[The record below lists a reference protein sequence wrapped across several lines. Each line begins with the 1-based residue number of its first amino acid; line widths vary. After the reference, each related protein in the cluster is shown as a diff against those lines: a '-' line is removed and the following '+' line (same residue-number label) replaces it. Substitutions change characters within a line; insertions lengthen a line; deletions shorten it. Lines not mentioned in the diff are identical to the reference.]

1 MKRLVMAVMLCAFAL
16 GGKAQTAVTINP
28 SNRLQTVEGW
38 GVSLCWWAAQ
48 AGQWDD
54 AKINEIA
61 DWLVSPD
68 GLNYNVFRYNIPGG
82 DDPSNAH
89 CDKHHMQNGKGLR
102 AEMKGF
108 LPIKDDWNYDWDADI
123 AQIKMLRAIVAKAK
137 VYGKEDILKIEAFS
151 NSCPWWMTV
160 SGCVSG
166 SEATK
171 KPFIGSAPEQETNLK
186 SGYYDDFA
194 RYLVD
199 VCKHFKEVEGI
210 EFYTLEPFNEP
221 YANNY
226 WKRSGEQE
234 GCFVKPVDQ
243 INFIKNYLAPELAQ
257 TTLKTVIS
265 VSDETN
271 LEISGKVWDAYK
283 NDGTVLNS
291 VVQWNTHTYDG
302 SDSQRTSLRDKVKN
316 GGKRLWMSETG
327 DMSSGASE
335 WTLCKK
341 LFDDMRNLQPVVW
354 CDWQVMEPHPL
365 WSTIQCGGSNN
376 EFDSNNYWRNL
387 NYYVRKQVTSN
398 IKVGYTILSTS
409 NANVLAAVSPNAN
422 EVVVCFLNNGSS
434 NATYNLNVPSKSGVV
449 VKKATITTA
458 TRSCEGYSISSLSN
472 VSVPKQSVV
481 TVVIDGDFSLKMTDS
496 DGRDLVFGGKYMMS
510 ATKKEGTKYP
520 DFYFYA
526 SDDNSAVSSKK
537 DFPSVE
543 STGFYAPQ
551 YIWEPALVGKD
562 KITLQNMKHGKYLA
576 GNTPD
581 LSATDAED
589 AMTFLPSGPFTKHNN
604 TPNFWVLE
612 GETGSEYKYLNWSGA
627 TEGNGFCYWT
637 AGESDNGSNFRFH
650 KIEYVH
656 INAYVEKNGEK
667 EPVSFKLNNNASLA
681 YTGSAELYHLSIAG
695 TVTAFALN
703 QSVEDVVETKYILN
717 GEEQTSGFDVKN
729 LKNGDVL
736 DVVYVC
742 KNSSFILGDVNADG
756 NVNIT
761 DIVAVIAYIRGYTG
775 ANFIFEAADVNADGV
790 INITDIV
797 GIIAI

>member
-1 MKRLVMAVMLCAFAL
+1 MKKNLMLTNMKRLVMAVMLCAFAL

-82 DDPSNAH
+82 DDPDNAH
-89 CDKHHMQNGKGLR
+89 CTPHHMQQGKGAR

-108 LPIKDDWNYDWDADI
+108 LPNKDDWNYDWDADI

-137 VYGKEDILKIEAFS
+137 EYGKEDILKIEAFS

-166 SEATK
+166 SVRGGKYGIFSWQDA
-171 KPFIGSAPEQETNLK
+171 EQETNLK
-186 SGYYDDFA
+186 SDYYDDFA

-226 WKRSGEQE
+226 WTCGIQYQRGINKYEMGGQQE
-234 GCFVKPVDQ
+234 GCYVKPADQ
-243 INFIKNYLAPELAQ
+243 INFVKNFLAPELASAS
-257 TTLKTVIS
+257 LKTVIS

-271 LEISGKVWDAYK
+271 LELSAKVWDAYK

-291 VVQWNTHTYDG
+291 VAQWNTHTYDG
-302 SDSQRTSLRDKVKN
+302 SDSQRTSLRDKVKA

-409 NANVLAAVSPNAN
+409 NANVLAAISPDND

-434 NATYNLNVPSKSGVV
+434 DAKYNLSVSSMADLSLR
-449 VKKATITTA
+449 KATITTSDKMSEDYA
-458 TRSCEGYSISSLSN
+458 VSSLSN
-472 VSVPKQSVV
+472 ISVPKQSIV
-481 TVVIDGDFSLKMTDS
+481 TVVLSRPVSVNVTTAQYATLFYSYKALKVPADVEAYIYT
-496 DGRDLVFGGKYMMS
+496 Y
-510 ATKKEGTKYP
+510 
-520 DFYFYA
+520 
-526 SDDNSAVSSKK
+526 DDVNNN
-537 DFPSVE
+537 VE
-543 STGFYAPQ
+543 STAYKAGEVIPAGEAVLLHSINKLTATKEFLFDVVDSSVAPNSDNLLKGTDVNQDVQDSNHNCYVLKNNNGHLAFYYATQ
-551 YIWEPALVGKD
+551 DGNGKFTNGAH
-562 KITLQNMKHGKYLA
+562 KAYLQ
-576 GNTPD
+576 
-581 LSATDAED
+581 
-589 AMTFLPSGPFTKHNN
+589 LPS
-604 TPNFWVLE
+604 
-612 GETGSEYKYLNWSGA
+612 
-627 TEGNGFCYWT
+627 
-637 AGESDNGSNFRFH
+637 
-650 KIEYVH
+650 
-656 INAYVEKNGEK
+656 
-667 EPVSFKLNNNASLA
+667 
-681 YTGSAELYHLSIAG
+681 
-695 TVTAFALN
+695 TAFALPAMI
-703 QSVEDVVETKYILN
+703 ELD
-717 GEEQTSGFDVKN
+717 GETSGIMIVNDNDDDNDGFLFNIAGQRVGDNYKGIVI
-729 LKNGDVL
+729 KNG
-736 DVVYVC
+736 
-742 KNSSFILGDVNADG
+742 KKFVNK
-756 NVNIT
+756 
-761 DIVAVIAYIRGYTG
+761 
-775 ANFIFEAADVNADGV
+775 
-790 INITDIV
+790 
-797 GIIAI
+797 